1 MVCLFYVPEGIKLT
15 GVLKAFFFVF
25 FDVLCF
31 FYVICS
37 LRTNLVLVWILFMVD
52 VGACLVTAAFFHKAA
67 GIMDV
72 ALKCQIVCH
81 ILSDLVIDAR
91 ICANRRVH

>member
-1 MVCLFYVPEGIKLT
+1 
-15 GVLKAFFFVF
+15 
-25 FDVLCF
+25 
-31 FYVICS
+31 
-37 LRTNLVLVWILFMVD
+37 MVD

-81 ILSDLVIDAR
+81 ILSDFVIDAR